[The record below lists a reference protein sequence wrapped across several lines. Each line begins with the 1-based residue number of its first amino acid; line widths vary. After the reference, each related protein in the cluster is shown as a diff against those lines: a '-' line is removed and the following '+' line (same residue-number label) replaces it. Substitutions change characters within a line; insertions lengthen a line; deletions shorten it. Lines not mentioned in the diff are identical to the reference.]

1 LSSNL
6 VLANDG
12 VNPDKVLAAGMRIR
26 QYFTPAKNLNLDSL
40 SLELTNSDNVDFHQ
54 FDCRVQI
61 TQGGTVI
68 GEDTAQSVMIYQGRS
83 ERVTVYF
90 SSLALKANTQYA
102 LNITLPVTYAFTLN
116 ELYLTSIQPPPS
128 PLNAV
133 LGNFESYDL
142 TLGSTSFLSG
152 SLWFLGYGTVEPP
165 PAYSVTYQ
173 GNGATGGSV
182 PVDSKQ
188 YEENMSVTVLANTG
202 NLVRTNYTF
211 RGWSTN
217 PSASTPAYTVSG
229 STVTPPS
236 FTMGVSNVVL
246 YAVWEALPAYT
257 VTYMPNWPGGS
268 AGSGSVPTDSANYTT
283 GSTVTVRANPGNL
296 AKAGYIFRGWA
307 TSSSASN
314 PNYTVTGSTVSPSSF
329 TMGTAN
335 VTLYAVWEVLPT
347 YRVIYNANWP
357 GGSAGTGSV
366 PTDSADYLTGTS
378 VTVRANTGNLA
389 KAGYT
394 FRGWATTNNAAN
406 PNYTVTGSTVSPSS
420 FTMGSA
426 NVVLFAVWA
435 VLVYSVGFSV
445 SLNAQAALTRQLSI
459 VRQTTPYLTLFG
471 GVNRLVLFLRGVS
484 VNLNTSALLSRVSVQ
499 LRGFRAGLG
508 AAAVFASLSEGLYG
522 FSAKLSLSADFGVLR
537 IPVLRAAVFDAGL
550 SVQAMLYKRIQ
561 LTRRILSNLS
571 VGASLQRRVWGV
583 RSYVAGSVVSVWFVR
598 RFDAVR
604 QLGAGLGL
612 SAGWSRIFCV
622 LRGFNAGLSLRAGL
636 GRGFVYLR
644 GFAAAL
650 GLEAVFMHWFGRL
663 REGLFIFERKKH
675 SDIVEEIL

>member
-12 VNPDKVLAAGMRIR
+12 VNPDNVLAAGMRIR

-128 PLNAV
+128 PLNVV

-142 TLGSTSFLSG
+142 TSGSTSFLSG

-236 FTMGVSNVVL
+236 FTMGAANVVL

-283 GSTVTVRANPGNL
+283 GSTVTVRANTGNL

-335 VTLYAVWEVLPT
+335 VTLYAVWEALPT
-347 YRVIYNANWP
+347 YRVTYNANWP

-406 PNYTVTGSTVSPSS
+406 PNYTVTGSTVTPST
-420 FTMGSA
+420 FTMGTA

-445 SLNAQAALTRQLSI
+445 SLNAQAALTRQSSL
-459 VRQTTPYLTLFG
+459 VRQTTSYLTLFG
-471 GVNRLVLFLRGVS
+471 GVNRLVLFLRGVY
-484 VNLNTSALLSRVSVQ
+484 VNLNTSVLLSRVLVQ

-522 FSAKLSLSADFGVLR
+522 FSAQLSLAADFEALR
-537 IPVLRAAVFDAGL
+537 IPALRAAA
-550 SVQAMLYKRIQ
+550 
-561 LTRRILSNLS
+561 
-571 VGASLQRRVWGV
+571 
-583 RSYVAGSVVSVWFVR
+583 
-598 RFDAVR
+598 
-604 QLGAGLGL
+604 
-612 SAGWSRIFCV
+612 
-622 LRGFNAGLSLRAGL
+622 FNAGLSVKSAFARSVELNRRFFSFLGVSAGL
-636 GRGFVYLR
+636 KRFLISVRGFSVSAYLASAVERQIRMVRQFTADLGASAWFVRVFSVLRGFRADLNVSVWFSRGFVYLR

-675 SDIVEEIL
+675 PDIDEEIL